1 MCSSPC
7 IAQMGISFSIERW
20 TWKLSSWKC
29 YKLER
34 ILYYSVISQEQ
45 MKMFFVKNQLQAKA
59 QHKDFILN
67 DIYLKSV
74 TDKKQGPLMKDVSQ
88 ISLML
93 PTTRNETHTTFKV
106 TFLSNLLQYIV
117 DINLLILTSKLYNIV
132 EAFFFCFLS

>member
-1 MCSSPC
+1 
-7 IAQMGISFSIERW
+7 
-20 TWKLSSWKC
+20 
-29 YKLER
+29 
-34 ILYYSVISQEQ
+34 
-45 MKMFFVKNQLQAKA
+45 MFFVKNQLQAKA

-74 TDKKQGPLMKDVSQ
+74 TDKKQWPLMKDVSQ

-117 DINLLILTSKLYNIV
+117 WVKVYEENP
-132 EAFFFCFLS
+132 CFLKLEKAGP